1 MNKRVCLT
9 VMSWMIF
16 SIAFSQ
22 NTIKV
27 TVVDGSTNQPLQGA
41 TIEDLQNNLYAIS
54 DLRGHFTLSRP
65 SDSVRIS
72 SIGYSPVTSAVNEQ
86 KHLIYIFPSFANLNE
101 VIVSGNR
108 EVQKRTEVPV
118 AIDVISKTQINDTKA
133 SRLDM
138 LVNKVPGVF
147 MVDLGNEQHSMSVRQ
162 PLGYSSIF
170 LYLEDGIPIRAV
182 GDFNHNALIEINQA

>member
-22 NTIKV
+22 HRIDV

-41 TIEDLQNNLYAIS
+41 TISDLQNHVQTIS
-54 DLRGHFTLSRP
+54 NVKGIFTLPQP
-65 SDSVRIS
+65 SDSVKIS
-72 SIGYSPVTSAVNEQ
+72 SVGYTPVTSAVNEQ
-86 KHLIYIFPSFANLNE
+86 KSLIYIFPSFANLNE

-118 AIDVISKTQINDTKA
+118 AIDVISKT
-133 SRLDM
+133 
-138 LVNKVPGVF
+138 
-147 MVDLGNEQHSMSVRQ
+147 
-162 PLGYSSIF
+162 
-170 LYLEDGIPIRAV
+170 
-182 GDFNHNALIEINQA
+182 